1 MNRFV
6 KSGKK
11 LFIFAACFFI
21 FTVFFDQANLLDIL
35 IGNDNSIDIE
45 HPEEVEKTL
54 VDSPTIFNHINY
66 NSIKIS
72 PNTKVKHH
80 NNTKIP
86 AKRIII
92 DEDSPSTETIPFDV
106 SVMGQGFIDKNSTD
120 YSFVTITESLYL
132 HNKTFLI

>member
-45 HPEEVEKTL
+45 HPEEVEKNL

-66 NSIKIS
+66 NTNRIS
-72 PNTKVKHH
+72 PDTKVKHH
-80 NNTKIP
+80 KNTKIP

-106 SVMGQGFIDKNSTD
+106 SVLGQGFTDKHSTD
-120 YSFVTITESLYL
+120 YTFVTITESLYL
-132 HNKTFLI
+132 HNKTLLI